1 MSWRGSGIRRW
12 NFAVGTRGTDGR
24 HLRCRRRRRPS
35 CGVGRCQRMGNQ
47 RWLGS
52 SSHHFGVRLQ
62 RCNFPGFSNL
72 PLVVIPGLLSW
83 SWSWST
89 SGIDNIRRAGGDV
102 TRLGVVVVLGGGGR
116 KGLRTRRRQ
125 RRRRRLLGSARG
137 VSTAYDAVVLGQHL
151 VCQSRRI
158 GWPSSIHH
166 KVLIQKI
173 LRCRLSIS
181 AVRCEIEMRA
191 NGANKYFRD
200 AIVMIISVQI
210 ISHRARRR
218 GFGLFVLALVGLERC
233 NDATVV

>member
-1 MSWRGSGIRRW
+1 MSWRRNGIRRW

-24 HLRCRRRRRPS
+24 HLRCRRRRRRRPS
-35 CGVGRCQRMGNQ
+35 CGVGRCQRMGNR

-72 PLVVIPGLLSW
+72 PLVVIPGLL

-116 KGLRTRRRQ
+116 KGLRTRRQR

-151 VCQSRRI
+151 VCMSESDWLAI
-158 GWPSSIHH
+158 IHPSMMMTMSSDSE
-166 KVLIQKI
+166 KFCAVD
-173 LRCRLSIS
+173 LRFCRSLRN
-181 AVRCEIEMRA
+181 ALNFFHDV
-191 NGANKYFRD
+191 
-200 AIVMIISVQI
+200 IVMETRGKESFGKVA
-210 ISHRARRR
+210 HGRPARI
-218 GFGLFVLALVGLERC
+218 
-233 NDATVV
+233 

>member
-1 MSWRGSGIRRW
+1 
-12 NFAVGTRGTDGR
+12 
-24 HLRCRRRRRPS
+24 
-35 CGVGRCQRMGNQ
+35 MGNQ

-173 LRCRLSIS
+173 LRCRAVDLQAAWLLSGFCSTRVCRSLRNALNFFHDVIVLETMNL
-181 AVRCEIEMRA
+181 ARG
-191 NGANKYFRD
+191 GAAGAHLICR
-200 AIVMIISVQI
+200 
-210 ISHRARRR
+210 
-218 GFGLFVLALVGLERC
+218 FGLESQKKRYSLAAPLARAVAVALFPLLLTLEIQEAFFGEVTNRC
-233 NDATVV
+233 WG